1 MSPAESATSPYVSKP
16 AIGTSPVLDPASGLL
31 KVPVARISPR
41 WVTVPFIY
49 TLARWS
55 THLVASDKG
64 EGDGGDAS
72 FGRPSDSA
80 DLDASLT

>member
-1 MSPAESATSPYVSKP
+1 VS

>member
-1 MSPAESATSPYVSKP
+1 
-16 AIGTSPVLDPASGLL
+16 
-31 KVPVARISPR
+31 VPVARISPR